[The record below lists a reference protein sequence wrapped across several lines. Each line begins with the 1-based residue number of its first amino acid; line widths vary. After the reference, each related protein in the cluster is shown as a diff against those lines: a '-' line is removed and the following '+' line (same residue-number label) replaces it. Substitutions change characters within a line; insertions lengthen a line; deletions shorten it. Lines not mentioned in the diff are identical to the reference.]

1 MEEREKISENLAK
14 RNAQALAVTEEDREE
29 INEDNPIIFA
39 ETAPNRYQTVTL
51 FFPEEDGVRI
61 QEDLDLHIINVYYFT
76 DEDEIELSEGALYEW
91 ALDYYESN

>member
-1 MEEREKISENLAK
+1 MKERENISANLDK

-39 ETAPNRYQTVTL
+39 ETAPNRYQMITL

-61 QEDLDLHIINVYYFT
+61 EEDLDLHLITVYYFT
-76 DEDEIELSEGALYEW
+76 DEGEIELTEGALYDW
-91 ALDYYESN
+91 ALNYYEND